1 MLKGEVQDDFFVI
14 FPSLGTPEAIEIQKN
29 RGIETDEEDIL
40 MPTGKTGVAYGL
52 IEGRSGGQ
60 IKVESDQTHDKEA
73 KFKYY
78 LGIAQKNKF
87 ICRINRNIER
97 KNKFICKTD
106 RNIEYN
112 QWYEIVNAG
121 RENFELYYSTLPKVV
136 TNKVSSDKVS
146 KKRLKISHT
155 DVDAKICIR
164 AVSPT
169 EIEYV
174 VFKNEELCP
183 VVRVELT

>member
-1 MLKGEVQDDFFVI
+1 MID
-14 FPSLGTPEAIEIQKN
+14 
-29 RGIETDEEDIL
+29 
-40 MPTGKTGVAYGL
+40 
-52 IEGRSGGQ
+52 GRDGGQ
-60 IKVESDQTHDKEA
+60 IKVESDCSHDKEA

-78 LGIAQKNKF
+78 LGIAK
-87 ICRINRNIER
+87 

-112 QWYEIVNAG
+112 QWYEFVSAG
-121 RENFELYYSTLPKVV
+121 RENFELYYSTLPEVV
-136 TNKVSSDKVS
+136 TNHVSSDKVF